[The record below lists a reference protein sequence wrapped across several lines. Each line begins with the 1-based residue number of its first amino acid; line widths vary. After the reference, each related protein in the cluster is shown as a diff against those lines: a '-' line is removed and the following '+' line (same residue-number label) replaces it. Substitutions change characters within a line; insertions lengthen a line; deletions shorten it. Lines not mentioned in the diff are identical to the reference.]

1 MCTCVYMGGAEGFG
15 LIKGKD
21 MTLGGS
27 STQALLGGAWKELH
41 VGEAPPSRGLCQGY
55 DEGVC
60 TQRRGGPW
68 TFLEGRGL
76 ERGLCVW
83 VMSQHTGCPWVRL
96 RRTTVALGL
105 ILLVGNSYWEHA
117 TQAVSKW
124 LTLLL

>member
-55 DEGVC
+55 DEG
-60 TQRRGGPW
+60 G
-68 TFLEGRGL
+68 LYSEEGRTMDLPGGKGAGEGL
-76 ERGLCVW
+76 VC
-83 VMSQHTGCPWVRL
+83 
-96 RRTTVALGL
+96 LGDVTAHRVSL
-105 ILLVGNSYWEHA
+105 GQTQKDNSGSGPYP
-117 TQAVSKW
+117 TSR
-124 LTLLL
+124 